1 MKSLVLSLA
10 LMFSSAHAAEVMVT
24 WDANP
29 AVENVTEY
37 VVYVDDAEA
46 SRTGATLAAVDV
58 APGAHVFEVSA
69 VNQWGESARS
79 DPVSTPPASSA
90 PGVVVVVVPPV
101 TVSVTVPVP

>member
-1 MKSLVLSLA
+1 MKRWLSAILLA
-10 LMFSSAHAAEVMVT
+10 MPVMAQGADVTVT

-29 AVENVTEY
+29 AAENVTEY

-90 PGVVVVVVPPV
+90 PVSVSV
-101 TVSVTVPVP
+101 TVSVTVTMP